1 MSIVQDGRE
10 NVIHHKAAYP
20 GVWKKKH
27 LYNFIE
33 LKYLLFQLE
42 LINNYLMKMDN
53 KIKDRC
59 QMAVSP
65 KLEDYPSIAYQFALP
80 IGSPYAEIF
89 SKYMNLRA
97 IFIVKRLHFITLKQW

>member
-1 MSIVQDGRE
+1 
-10 NVIHHKAAYP
+10 
-20 GVWKKKH
+20 
-27 LYNFIE
+27 
-33 LKYLLFQLE
+33 
-42 LINNYLMKMDN
+42 MKMDN

-89 SKYMNLRA
+89 SKYINLRN
-97 IFIVKRLHFITLKQW
+97 FFLVTRLHFITLKQ

>member
-1 MSIVQDGRE
+1 
-10 NVIHHKAAYP
+10 
-20 GVWKKKH
+20 
-27 LYNFIE
+27 
-33 LKYLLFQLE
+33 
-42 LINNYLMKMDN
+42 MDN

-89 SKYMNLRA
+89 SKYLNLRA
-97 IFIVKRLHFITLKQW
+97 IFIVKRLHFITLKQ